1 MAKKYQ
7 NHYQTQMDL
16 ILDKTQEL
24 CIEKGIENVSIVNIA
39 ESCHITRATIYNY
52 FHDKEDI
59 LWSIFFRHQSHMYE
73 RYMLVYNQSHT
84 TYERL
89 KSYAYTILELYNEN
103 VYYPV
108 FMEIFGSIYMQ
119 ASYKENYTSDNP
131 YNKHGVKPGDIVAL
145 ITKNFHDGSVKSEL
159 DPKLATVSFVYGVS
173 SLIDFL
179 FKSKE
184 AVEKKYS
191 LNFEDIAKTQLEW
204 LLNEIKA

>member
-7 NHYQTQMDL
+7 NHYQNQMDF
-16 ILDKTQEL
+16 ILDQTQEL

-39 ESCHITRATIYNY
+39 KSCDITRATIYNY
-52 FHDKEDI
+52 FRDKEDI
-59 LWSIFFRHQSHMYE
+59 LWSIFFRHQTDMYE
-73 RYMLVYNQSHT
+73 KCIAAINQSHT
-84 TYERL
+84 TYEKM
-89 KSYAYTILELYNEN
+89 KSYAYTILSLYNEN

-119 ASYKENYTSDNP
+119 ASYKKDYNYKNP
-131 YNKHGVKPGDIVAL
+131 YNTHHIKPGDVVTLLAEH
-145 ITKNFHDGSVKSEL
+145 FHDGSVKADL
-159 DPKLATVSFVYGVS
+159 DPKLATVSFIYGVS

-184 AVEKKYS
+184 AIAGKYQ
-191 LNFEDIAKTQLEW
+191 LEFEMIAKTQIEW